1 MNKKICIFLGYS
13 PKKTKIINKIKKKY
27 IKSWEI
33 KYIKKKIS
41 LKAAKESDLII
52 SYGYRHIFTNS
63 FLKKVSAPII
73 NLHISFLPFN
83 RGAHPNFWSFID
95 GTKSGVTIHK
105 VEKKI
110 DGGKILF
117 RKEVK
122 FNLGKLKR
130 KLTFTK
136 TYQILITEIEKL
148 FLKNS
153 HRIFKKKLKGFYPT
167 TKGSF
172 HRKKDLPKILKYW
185 SQNIYDTKKLYH
197 KNKIGN

>member
-83 RGAHPNFWSFID
+83 RGAHPNFWSF
-95 GTKSGVTIHK
+95 
-105 VEKKI
+105 VENTPKLRPQGSKMR
-110 DGGKILF
+110 GK
-117 RKEVK
+117 
-122 FNLGKLKR
+122 
-130 KLTFTK
+130 
-136 TYQILITEIEKL
+136 
-148 FLKNS
+148 
-153 HRIFKKKLKGFYPT
+153 YPP
-167 TKGSF
+167 G
-172 HRKKDLPKILKYW
+172 
-185 SQNIYDTKKLYH
+185 SQN
-197 KNKIGN
+197 GAMVPQR